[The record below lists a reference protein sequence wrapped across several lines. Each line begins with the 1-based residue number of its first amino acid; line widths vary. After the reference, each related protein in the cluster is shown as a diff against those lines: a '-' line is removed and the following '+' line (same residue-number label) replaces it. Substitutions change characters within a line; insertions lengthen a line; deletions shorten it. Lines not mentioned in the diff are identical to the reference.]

1 MVVAMWVGSNLARH
15 AHPPL
20 HVNNQAPKMKIIKT
34 HMLYIACL
42 LQFLWSDDRIVK
54 RRDWLKISTNFWL
67 ILLPDLQTQVSKL
80 QKKNSGWVLEQ
91 NRGLLYEVI

>member
-1 MVVAMWVGSNLARH
+1 
-15 AHPPL
+15 
-20 HVNNQAPKMKIIKT
+20 
-34 HMLYIACL
+34 MLYIACL
-42 LQFLWSDDRIVK
+42 LQFLWSDDWIVK